1 MKKFLIGLLTG
12 IALAIL
18 SFVIFAFSL
27 ARLGD
32 RRPVIPDNATLVIR
46 LTGEVPEKAP
56 VSVPLPFV
64 GTAEVATVRDL
75 WMTLRKAAVDKRIK
89 AVVLEPAGMDMGWA
103 KADEL
108 RQDLLQFKKSGKP
121 LYAYLRRPR
130 TRDYYLATAADR
142 IYMSPEDVLD
152 VKGLRA
158 ELMYFRNTLDKIGV
172 QMQVY
177 HIGKYKNA
185 GDMFTQTT
193 ATPETREVM
202 NSVLDT
208 VYGYMVDV
216 FARGRHKTPEEM
228 RALIDKGPFLAEQ
241 AKQFG
246 LVDDL
251 RYEDELYT
259 ELKSRLK
266 QREIKKVI
274 HTDYMRVPGST
285 LGLDGRKNI
294 AFVVGEGTIVS
305 GTGGDAMGDEGFVSG
320 PFIKML
326 RQVREDKSID
336 AVILRIDSPGGDA
349 IASDEILRE
358 VKLLRDKKPLV
369 ISMSDLAASGGYYV
383 SMTGDPMIAY
393 PLTYTGS
400 IGIVYGRPNIKGL
413 YDKLGITKDIMT
425 RGTNAGIDTDYGPM
439 SEVAKVKLHEVLQQ
453 FYTGFVGKAA
463 ASRRMTYA
471 QLEPLAQGRVWMG
484 SQAKTNDLVDDLGGI
499 DKAIELVKKKANI
512 PQTETVRLIPYP
524 PRRTIFEELFKTQS
538 DSVLETRLRQV
549 LGPLDYR
556 LWTNGSGYLR
566 MMPYRLTVE

>member
-1 MKKFLIGLLTG
+1 MTKFLIGLLTG

-18 SFVIFAFSL
+18 SLVIIGFSL

-32 RRPVIPDNATLVIR
+32 RKPVIPDNATLVIR
-46 LTGEVPEKAP
+46 LDGEVPEKAP
-56 VSVPLPFV
+56 MSVPLPFV
-64 GTAEVATVRDL
+64 GTEEVATVRDL
-75 WMTLRKAAVDKRIK
+75 WMTLRKAAADKRIK
-89 AVVLEPAGMDMGWA
+89 AVVLEPAGMDVGWA

-108 RQDLLQFKKSGKP
+108 RNDLLQFKKSGKP

-130 TRDYYLATAADR
+130 TRDYYLASAADR

-208 VYGYMVDV
+208 VYAYMVEV
-216 FARGRHKTPEEM
+216 FAKSRHKGPEEM

-251 RYEDELYT
+251 RYEDQLFGEI
-259 ELKSRLK
+259 KDRLK
-266 QREIKKVI
+266 QTEVKKVS
-274 HTDYMRVPGST
+274 HTQYMRVPGSSV
-285 LGLDGRKNI
+285 GLDGRKNI

-305 GTGGDAMGDEGFVSG
+305 GSGSDAMGDEGFSSG
-320 PFIKML
+320 AFIKLL
-326 RQVREDKSID
+326 REVAGDKSID
-336 AVILRIDSPGGDA
+336 GVILRIDSPGGDA

-358 VKLLRDKKPLV
+358 VKLLRDKKPMV

-383 SMTGDPMIAY
+383 SMTGDPMLAY

-400 IGIVYGRPNIKGL
+400 IGIVYGRPNLKGL
-413 YDKLGITKDIMT
+413 YDKLGITKDILT
-425 RGTNAGIDTDYGPM
+425 RGQNAAIDTDYGPM
-439 SEVAKVKLHEVLQQ
+439 SAAAKVKTHEILEQ
-453 FYTGFVGKAA
+453 FYQGFVGRAA
-463 ASRRMTYA
+463 ASRRMTYE
-471 QLEPLAQGRVWMG
+471 QLEPLAQGRVWLG
-484 SQAKTNDLVDDLGGI
+484 SQAKANHLIDDLGGI
-499 DKAIELVKKKANI
+499 DRAVELVKKKANI
-512 PQTETVRLIPYP
+512 APGETVRLIPYP
-524 PRRTIFEELFKTQS
+524 PRRSIFDQLFKPQS
-538 DSVLETRLRQV
+538 DSVLDSKLRQA
-549 LGPLDYR
+549 LKPLDYR
-556 LWTNGSGYLR
+556 LWTHGGGYLR
-566 MMPYRLTVE
+566 IVPYWLTVE